1 MSRTLHGFI
10 SAKWRRIVVAVPLA
24 SAIAGFSFA
33 ATPGIANASSP
44 VPLAGGNHAK
54 SLILN
59 DTGAKLTSWNK
70 TAALCSPN
78 PGYIANGTVSTDSKG
93 DIKLTTTGQH
103 GSCVGLL
110 SPGAYSSGVIEARVN
125 FPGLPGKPGTIA
137 NWTGLWLS
145 GQTWPNDGELDA
157 VEVEP
162 VDATNAVTWHSG
174 TQSAPFVA
182 STSGYFANK
191 LPIKSANL
199 KPGWHTVD
207 IVYTKSYFGVYYDG
221 KLFTSYTNSQ
231 VTGHPLNIYVTM
243 TNTPDNSWVESRIGA
258 PPINSASS
266 PVTLGLR
273 YLRIWS
279 YK

>member
-1 MSRTLHGFI
+1 MT
-10 SAKWRRIVVAVPLA
+10 VPLA

-33 ATPGIANASSP
+33 ATPGIANASPP

-59 DTGAKLTSWNK
+59 DTGAKLNSWNQ
-70 TAALCSPN
+70 TAALCPAN
-78 PGYIANGTVSTDSKG
+78 PGYIADGRVSTDSKG
-93 DIKLTTTGQH
+93 DIKLTTSGQH
-103 GSCVGLL
+103 GSCVALH
-110 SPGAYSSGVIEARVN
+110 SPGGYSSGVIEARLN
-125 FPGLPGKPGTIA
+125 FPALPGKPGTIA
-137 NWTGLWLS
+137 NWTGFWLS

-162 VDATNAVTWHSG
+162 IDATNAVTWHSG

-191 LPIKSANL
+191 LPVHSANL
-199 KPGWHTVD
+199 TPGWHTVD
-207 IVYTKSYFGVYYDG
+207 IVYAKGYFAVYYDG

-231 VTGHPLNIYVTM
+231 VTGRPLNIYVTM

-258 PPINSASS
+258 APINSASS
-266 PVTLGLR
+266 PVTFGLR